1 MNRGLKSTGL
11 FLLFVL
17 LVMTG
22 RHLGIGHHTTATTT
36 STSSTT
42 STSTTS
48 STSTSTST
56 TSTTSTTAL
65 VACQGGDF
73 SSRDNYGQA
82 ATGTAYDSATLK
94 KITPGTCALEGY
106 PLLTLQ
112 TSQGVVIPST
122 TVDHSASSRQFPSAA
137 ANAAPRPLTVTTG
150 TAIRFDYTFAE
161 NGTNCATIST
171 INVQTAVNGSSSPI
185 SLGYPA
191 SICGSVT
198 VSAFYPDPGT
208 A

>member
-1 MNRGLKSTGL
+1 VNRGLKSTGL

-22 RHLGIGHHTTATTT
+22 RHLGIGHHATTT
-36 STSSTT
+36 T
-42 STSTTS
+42 TSTTS
-48 STSTSTST
+48 STTSTSTST

-73 SSRDNYGQA
+73 SSLDNGGQA

-94 KITPGTCALEGY
+94 KITPGTCALQGY

-112 TSQGVVIPST
+112 TSQGVVVSSATI
-122 TVDHSASSRQFPSAA
+122 DHSASSRQFSSAA
-137 ANAAPRPLTVTTG
+137 ANAAPLPLTVTTG
-150 TAIRFDYTFAE
+150 TALRFDYTFAD
-161 NGTNCATIST
+161 NGTSCATVST
-171 INVQTAVNGSSSPI
+171 INVQTGKNGSSSPL
-185 SLGYPA
+185 SLTFPA
-191 SICGSVT
+191 SICGAVT
-198 VSAFYPDPGT
+198 VSAFYFDPGT